1 MQLTRPNPRDLPFRV
16 LEAPVA
22 MRETSPVYV
31 VAGEASGDSRGAEL
45 LAALRRQLPDL
56 RIVGAG
62 GPKMQT
68 LASEP
73 FLEWTGEAV
82 VGFWDVL
89 KKYGYFR
96 AQFHRMLKEIER
108 LQPAALLL
116 VDYPGFNTRL
126 AKALRDRQPGIPIFF
141 YISPQVWAWNQG
153 RIPKMARY
161 LDLMLCIF
169 PFEKALYEASGL
181 RTEFVGH
188 PMLDSLPALRVDEP
202 RRSELVGLFPGSRDR
217 EVRRLFPV
225 MLEAARRLSARRPGL
240 RFEVASAN
248 PRQAAWMLE
257 HMNARGFDPAFCRIG
272 RGRFHA
278 LTQEATVGMVCSG
291 TATLEAAYFGLPMVI
306 TYKVSWPTWILGRL
320 LVKLPRIGMPNILAG
335 RAVAPE
341 LLQSD
346 ATPDRL
352 AAAVEALLADS
363 SARERQQR
371 EFAAVI
377 AGLGEPGAG
386 ERAAEVVAQELRR
399 RRPDLFGGAE
409 GAAG

>member
-1 MQLTRPNPRDLPFRV
+1 
-16 LEAPVA
+16 
-22 MRETSPVYV
+22 MREKPSLYV

-45 LAALRRQLPDL
+45 LAALRRQIPGL

-62 GPKMQT
+62 GPKMQA
-68 LASEP
+68 LAAEP

-96 AQFHRMLKEIER
+96 AQFQRMLAEIER

-126 AKALRDRQPGIPIFF
+126 AKALRERQPGIPIFF
-141 YISPQVWAWNQG
+141 YISPQVWAWNRG

-188 PMLDSLPALRVDEP
+188 PMLDSLPALRGDVP
-202 RRSELVGLFPGSRDR
+202 RRQDLVGLFPGSRDR

-225 MLEAARRLSARRPGL
+225 MLEAARRLSVRRPEL
-240 RFEVASAN
+240 RFEAAAAN
-248 PRQAAWMLE
+248 PRQAAWMVEAIRAQGL
-257 HMNARGFDPAFCRIG
+257 DPGFCRIG
-272 RGRFHA
+272 LGRFHA
-278 LTQEATVGMVCSG
+278 LTQEATAGMVCSG

-306 TYKVSWPTWILGRL
+306 TYKVSWPTWILGRW

-335 RAVAPE
+335 REIAPE

-346 ATPDRL
+346 ATAEGL
-352 AAAVEALLADS
+352 SAAVEALLADAG
-363 SARERQQR
+363 AREKQQR

-377 AGLGEPGAG
+377 AGLGAPGAG
-386 ERAAEVVAQELRR
+386 ERAAEVVGRELRR
-399 RRPDLFGGAE
+399 RCPEIFGEADGA
-409 GAAG
+409 GS